1 MASSYGAME
10 RALRGAPR
18 SGAGEAAP
26 ERRAWLL
33 ALGAVLCLC
42 AAAAT
47 HGYVSHAGLREAVL
61 QEPQMLWGGR
71 DGPVAFPTAVAAAP
85 SARRSELA
93 DFEPAKLYKD
103 PLETDHDHG
112 NRIDNYACMFSD
124 CEGTKTPL
132 LQTGGRPPC
141 L

>member
-10 RALRGAPR
+10 RALGGAAR

-61 QEPQMLWGGR
+61 QEPQMLS
-71 DGPVAFPTAVAAAP
+71 PVPRSPRPKSSRASCRSRSALISRGLRWLAWLPWP
-85 SARRSELA
+85 SWQ
-93 DFEPAKLYKD
+93 
-103 PLETDHDHG
+103 
-112 NRIDNYACMFSD
+112 N
-124 CEGTKTPL
+124 
-132 LQTGGRPPC
+132 QPPPKE
-141 L
+141 